1 MKHELIEKVFV
12 SPEAQLIVD
21 EVQKKLD
28 EERRRRELFY
38 NEITEYEKAEFINGE
53 IVVHSPVKKRHNDY
67 SFQLAML
74 MKTFVQKYDLGFV
87 GHEKIM
93 VTLSRNDY
101 EPDVCFFKKEK
112 AEKFTPEQSLFPIPD
127 LVVEVLSPATEKNDR
142 ELKFRDYEAHGVSE
156 YWIVDAENMLF
167 EQYQLQ
173 ENESYAL
180 QIKANEGT
188 VQSIAIE
195 GFTFRIEAIFDAAE
209 NLKAME
215 KLLCE

>member
-1 MKHELIEKVFV
+1 MKHELIEKIFV
-12 SPEAQLIVD
+12 EPEAQLIVD
-21 EVQKKLD
+21 EIQKKLN
-28 EERRRRELFY
+28 EEKRRRELFY

-74 MKTFVQKYDLGFV
+74 MKTFVQKNDLGFV

-101 EPDVCFFKKEK
+101 EPDICFFRKEK
-112 AEKFTPEQSLFPIPD
+112 SEKFTPEQSLFPIPD

-142 ELKFRDYEAHGVSE
+142 ELKFKDYEAHGVSE
-156 YWIVDAENMLF
+156 YWIVDAETKML

-173 ENESYAL
+173 ENEAYAL
-180 QIKANEGT
+180 QLKATEGT
-188 VQSIAIE
+188 VQSSVIE
-195 GFTFRIEAIFDAAE
+195 GFACRIEAIFDAEE
-209 NLKAME
+209 NLKALE
-215 KLLCE
+215 KLLRG